1 MYKQNGCS
9 SAQKKKKNYL
19 QKEAAAQIW
28 STGCI
33 LATPGLGDRI
43 RIHNK

>member
-1 MYKQNGCS
+1 MCKQNGCGF
-9 SAQKKKKNYL
+9 AQKKIHL
-19 QKEAAAQIW
+19 QKEVAAQIW

-43 RIHNK
+43 RIHTK